1 MQTMQTTQQRDWSA
15 YTGAACVSAETPVS
29 VMNGMLITDQAPE
42 VSSLTD
48 SFTLGKGRK

>member
-1 MQTMQTTQQRDWSA
+1 MQTMQTALQRDWSA
-15 YTGAACVSAETPVS
+15 YTRAACVSTETPVS
-29 VMNGMLITDQAPE
+29 VMNRMLITDQVPE